1 MIGTDAARKVP
12 GSIPDGVIA
21 ILHKLNR
28 LDRAVALRSN
38 MGISCEVE
46 TAGT

>member
-1 MIGTDAARKVP
+1 MGTDTAKKVP
-12 GSIPDGVIA
+12 GSIPDGVIG

-28 LDRAVALRSN
+28 LGRAMALRSN

-46 TAGT
+46 TAGV